1 MAVPLR
7 LWDQFA
13 PCRKINV
20 GTFGKCCCNILSTMC
35 ICQCQTFF
43 GEGGCTSSR
52 QTSKQS
58 NFNFCSQPQGVPRS
72 GAPGTCAPVQ
82 PRGTKAE
89 VTRLPSA
96 TQGWDSVQTV
106 LGPASMAV
114 TQERSDTS
122 SEVLLMSL
130 FLLAGN
136 SAEILDMP
144 LWQPLAADSDQ
155 CLHSC
160 LTSVNHQDFFIA
172 LFLQKKIKTVL

>member
-20 GTFGKCCCNILSTMC
+20 GTFGKCCCIINNVYMPVPDLLRGRWLY
-35 ICQCQTFF
+35 FK
-43 GEGGCTSSR
+43 

-58 NFNFCSQPQGVPRS
+58 NFNFCSKPQGVPRS